1 MSVTRNCVKS
11 KRASRLASK
20 PPMSEDRDPNLVR
33 AEHAHVHRLAR
44 ALVEEAWNLGA
55 QPVVLHVEYEGAD
68 WEVSVRVKRT
78 EEE

>member
-1 MSVTRNCVKS
+1 M
-11 KRASRLASK
+11 
-20 PPMSEDRDPNLVR
+20 VR
-33 AEHAHVHRLAR
+33 AEHEHVHRLAR

-55 QPVVLHVEYEGAD
+55 QPLLLHIEYEGAD